1 MPAPTRLLL
10 TLLLA
15 LGLALPAAAEPL
27 ATFDGQP
34 AELADQTGQ
43 GQWTL
48 VKIWASDCVVCN
60 EEAHAYVAFHAAHQ
74 ATDAR
79 MVGIS
84 LDGRANLLDAEAFV
98 ERHELN
104 YPNLITD
111 WQGGGELFYR
121 LTGTP
126 LNGTPAFLLFDPDGK
141 LVAQQVGAVP
151 VDLVETFIDSPIR
164 TAQGG

>member
-1 MPAPTRLLL
+1 MHALTR
-10 TLLLA
+10 TLLPLLFA
-15 LGLALPAAAEPL
+15 LGLALPVAAAPL
-27 ATFDGQP
+27 TTFDGQP
-34 AELADQTGQ
+34 ADLADHTGQ

-48 VKIWASDCVVCN
+48 VKIWASDCGVCN

-74 ATDAR
+74 ASDAR

-84 LDGRANLLDAEAFV
+84 LDGRDNLFDAEAFV

-104 YPNLITD
+104 YPNLIVD
-111 WQGGGELFYR
+111 WRGGSELFYR

-126 LNGTPAFLLFDPDGK
+126 LNGTPAFLLFDPKGEV
-141 LVAQQVGAVP
+141 VAQQVGAVP
-151 VDLVETFIDSPIR
+151 VELIETFIGSPIK